1 MAKPRSKTE
10 LAGDW
15 SFKAFAASAKHA
27 FTQGQ
32 SVAYLLA
39 AAVVLGASVLIW
51 RIMPVHLNYD
61 YQVEDDGQAA
71 GLGALVPLGAAA
83 AEGAD
88 EELVDD
94 GEDGRGRREK
104 AGVGT
109 GSVR

>member
-1 MAKPRSKTE
+1 MA
-10 LAGDW
+10 LA
-15 SFKAFAASAKHA
+15 ATAKHA

-39 AAVVLGASVLIW
+39 AGVVLGASVLIW

-71 GLGALVPLGAAA
+71 APGELVPLGAPPS
-83 AEGAD
+83 EGAD

-94 GEDGRGRREK
+94 
-104 AGVGT
+104 
-109 GSVR
+109 